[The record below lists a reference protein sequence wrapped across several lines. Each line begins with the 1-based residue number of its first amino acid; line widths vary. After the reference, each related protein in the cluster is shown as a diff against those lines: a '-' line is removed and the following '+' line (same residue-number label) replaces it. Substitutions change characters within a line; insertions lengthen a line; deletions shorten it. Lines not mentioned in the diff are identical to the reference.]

1 MTAMDLFSGLTLAV
15 FASSLSL
22 AYGAENY
29 KFDFG
34 EGPVAAGYT
43 QIKPTTQFSDA
54 RGYGFESG
62 KIFSVDRLWDD
73 DLTTDFL
80 TSEGDMVFSVVVPQG
95 NYNVTFIL
103 GDGENESE
111 TTVWAENR
119 KLMLDRVTLAGG
131 VFSRQTV
138 SLRRMEIQSMDG
150 SVTMG
155 IKDREKDYRTWDQK
169 LTFVISGKAPAVAG
183 IEITRNDDV
192 RTLWLCGNS
201 TVVDQLYG
209 PWAGWGQMAPS
220 FFNSGLAIANYA
232 ESGLT
237 ASGFYSMRRLKK
249 ILAEVKKGD
258 YVTVQFAH
266 NDQKNQN
273 DVNNYE
279 ATLTKYVNDIKAKGA
294 IPLFVTSTARQGELD
309 PKTAVGGLP
318 ERMRALGK
326 KLGVTVLD
334 LNQHSINLQNALGN
348 NKEKM
353 YMYTAKD
360 KTHFCEYGAYELAR
374 SIIEEMKAKVPE
386 LAKHLRDDHEAFNSN
401 KPDALDILTQA
412 KTPITDG
419 GLIQAESSSSS
430 AEESSS
436 SAESSSATLQEIS
449 TLQAEDGTLSRD
461 AVFEDKHT
469 GFNGTGYVNF
479 AAIQGSSVTIPVT
492 VPASGT
498 YTISLRYALGG
509 NDASRSLAISSV
521 KTMPQNLT
529 FPNTGDWAEWKTIEM
544 SLELP
549 EGSSN
554 VVIATENGDGPN
566 LDQISL
572 TAKDISS
579 NDSVATDTSST
590 DSTVNESNKADSTY
604 SGITAKQQFKAAT
617 VTGDLHGNVLSLKGM
632 PLGVCNISVFDLQG
646 NRLAAFHNFSGNELQ
661 VTLRKGA
668 YLVKVTQGKKAIG
681 VFKAIQR

>member
-1 MTAMDLFSGLTLAV
+1 MNAMNYLTGLSFAAFVSAITA
-15 FASSLSL
+15 

-34 EGPVAAGYT
+34 EGPVASGYT
-43 QIKPTTQFSDA
+43 QIKPTTQFNESQ
-54 RGYGFESG
+54 GYGFESG

-73 DLTTDFL
+73 ELTTDFL

-201 TVVDQLYG
+201 TVVDQLYA

-220 FFNSGLAIANYA
+220 FFNSDLAIANYA

-237 ASGFYSMRRLKK
+237 ASGFYNMRRLKK

-436 SAESSSATLQEIS
+436 SAESSSASLQEIS
-449 TLQAEDGTLSRD
+449 TLQAEDGKMSRD
-461 AVFEDKHT
+461 AAFEDKHT

-498 YTISLRYALGG
+498 YIVSLRYALGG
-509 NDASRSLAISSV
+509 KDAARSLAVSSV
-521 KTMPQNLT
+521 KTAPQELS
-529 FPNTGDWAEWKTIEM
+529 FPNTGDWAEWKTIEV

-590 DSTVNESNKADSTY
+590 DSTVNESNKADSVY

-632 PLGVCNISVFDLQG
+632 PLGICNISVFDLQG
-646 NRLAAFHNFSGNELQ
+646 NRLAAFHNFSGNELE
-661 VTLRKGA
+661 VSLRKGA
-668 YLVKVTQGKKAIG
+668 YLVKVTQGKETLG
-681 VFKAIQR
+681 VFKTIKH